1 MFADPGIR
9 RIDCG
14 GRVLILDRPRIMAV
28 LNLSPDSFSDGGELR
43 DTDQAVARAL
53 RLVEAGA
60 DLIDVGGES
69 TRPGATPV
77 SAGQELQ
84 RVLPVIGA
92 LASRIKVPIS
102 IDTSKPEVMRAAVAA
117 GAGMIN
123 DVRALRAPGALQA
136 AADLAVPVVLMHMQG
151 DPAGMQD
158 APQYDDVVAEV
169 QRFLAERLFACEMA
183 GIDRA
188 RILIDPGFGFGKT
201 LAHNLA
207 LLARLDALAA
217 LQCPIL
223 VGLSRKRMIGEI
235 TGRELAERAVG
246 SAAAALIAVQ
256 RGAAIVR
263 VHDVPATR
271 DALALWSAL
280 APLIPASVSAQTA
293 PGGSR
298 RWGED
303 D

>member
-1 MFADPGIR
+1 
-9 RIDCG
+9 
-14 GRVLILDRPRIMAV
+14 MAV
-28 LNLSPDSFSDGGELR
+28 LNLSPDSFSDGGCFSEPNAAIA
-43 DTDQAVARAL
+43 QAL
-53 RLVEAGA
+53 RLIEQGA
-60 DLIDVGGES
+60 DLIDIGGES

-77 SAGQELQ
+77 GVDQELQ
-84 RVLPVIGA
+84 RVIPVIAA
-92 LASRIKVPIS
+92 LAKQVAVPIS

-123 DVRALRAPGALQA
+123 DVRALRADGALET

-151 DPAGMQD
+151 EPAGMQD

-207 LLARLDALAA
+207 LLARLDALTS

-223 VGLSRKRMIGEI
+223 SGLSRKRMIGEI
-235 TGRELAERAVG
+235 TGRELADRAAG

-280 APLIPASVSAQTA
+280 APLLPATGSAPAA
-293 PGGSR
+293 PRGSL